1 MKKENKG
8 FYNENTINKFLAAL
22 NDAKKEVQAGNVKVS
37 ISNANSKMGNVA
49 SVSTIPFLTCPGCC
63 KETCGKKCYAAK
75 LANLRPSVLK
85 SYAMNTAIAMLK
97 PAEYWKQVNAAICA
111 VRFFRFHVSGD
122 IMNTE
127 YFRNMISCAVDN
139 PKTEI
144 LVFTKR
150 YDIVNAWIDNGGAI
164 PENMH
169 ILFSGWK
176 NLAPENPHNF
186 PETNVFK
193 TETEIRDSWKICGGN
208 CFNCA
213 CRGVGCWQTGK
224 GETIAFKMH

>member
-1 MKKENKG
+1 MKKETKG

-49 SVSTIPFLTCPGCC
+49 SVSTLPFLTCPGCC

-85 SYAMNTAIAMLK
+85 SYAMNTAIALYR
-97 PAEYWKQVNAAICA
+97 PIEYWKQVNAAICA

-122 IMNTE
+122 IMNKA
-127 YFRNMISCAVDN
+127 YFHHMIDCAIDN

-150 YDIVNAWIDNGGAI
+150 YDIVNAWIDNGGEI

-169 ILFSGWK
+169 ILFSGWE

-193 TETEIRDSWKICGGN
+193 TESDIKEDWKICGGN
-208 CFNCA
+208 CFSCA
-213 CRGVGCWQTGK
+213 CRGVGCWQAGK